1 MKFITFLFLSL
12 TIGFSPNLMAQ
23 QSTAEIQKEADKIK
37 SKEGKISFDYAESLL
52 ELAKAYQK
60 EKNFEKAATLDQ
72 EVTFI
77 LKTFS
82 DSIPEDYEIEFAIQG
97 QLEELLL
104 EQYFTRWQGLMG
116 QEKYAVAQELMV
128 DKDWIERSIK
138 TKQYLDV
145 INLFQVAHQTISSQN
160 KAYLKNWETAYN
172 LYTSVTYYNLQQT
185 SNLWKAITLH
195 RAKET
200 KEESPEHLEVLFG
213 YASFCDRTND
223 TETYEQLKTKIEK
236 HWANAFGNAP
246 VSVEESPAKAIEEDK
261 TPPTPSGS
269 SDYPAPPPPPPAS
282 EESDIYTLVEQMPRF
297 PGCEALEGDNDEKKA
312 CADQQLLKF
321 IYTNIAYPN
330 LARENGIEGMSVIR
344 FTVTEHGTIV
354 DLKILRDP
362 GGACGKESLRVVK
375 FMNELP
381 SRWTPGEQSGEKVR
395 VMYNLPVRF
404 KLQ

>member
-1 MKFITFLFLSL
+1 MKFIAFLFLSL

-23 QSTAEIQKEADKIK
+23 QSTTKLQKEADKIK
-37 SKEGKISFDYAESLL
+37 SKEGQISFDYAEKLL
-52 ELAKAYQK
+52 ELTKAYQK

-72 EVTFI
+72 EVSLI

-82 DSIPEDYEIEFAIQG
+82 DSIPEDYEVEYAIKG

-116 QEKYAVAQELMV
+116 QEKYAVAQGLIV

-138 TKQYLDV
+138 LKQYLDI
-145 INLFQVAHQTISSQN
+145 INLFQVAHQTTGSQD
-160 KAYLKNWETAYN
+160 KDYLENWKTAYGKYN
-172 LYTSVTYYNLQQT
+172 GFTYYNLQQA

-200 KEESPEHLEVLFG
+200 EEESPEHLEVLFG

-223 TETYEQLKTKIEK
+223 TKTYEKLKTKIEK
-236 HWANAFGNAP
+236 HWANAFGNAVP
-246 VSVEESPAKAIEEDK
+246 VKESPAKVIEEDK

-269 SDYPAPPPPPPAS
+269 SEHPSPPPPPPAS
-282 EESDIYTLVEQMPRF
+282 EESDIFTLVEQMPRF
-297 PGCEALEGDNDEKKA
+297 PGCEALEGDDDDKKA
-312 CADQQLLKF
+312 CADRQLLRF
-321 IYTNIAYPN
+321 IYTNITYPN

-344 FTVTEHGTIV
+344 FMVTEHGTIV
-354 DLKILRDP
+354 DCEILRDP

-375 FMNELP
+375 LMNELP
-381 SRWTPGEQSGEKVR
+381 SRWTPGKQSGEKVR